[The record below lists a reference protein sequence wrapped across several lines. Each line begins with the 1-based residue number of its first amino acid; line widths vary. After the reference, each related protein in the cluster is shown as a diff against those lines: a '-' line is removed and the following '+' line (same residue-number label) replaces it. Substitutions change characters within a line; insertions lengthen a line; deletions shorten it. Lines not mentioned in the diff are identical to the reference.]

1 MEACN
6 CIITGCLRRES
17 IHQVLKVTMTV
28 FVLLMS
34 ILTTS
39 IIAADSDP
47 FPNVTL
53 PVHAKAIN
61 PTTKYNSPFS
71 GAKASVY
78 KIKMSFPAQDLTD
91 FYDSQLKKMGYE
103 RFPQGGDDG
112 TFEWMNFN
120 NRSGQWEKT
129 TALPARY
136 TAAWVNQQRTLKIWL
151 YIAYKYDGANP
162 EWTTT
167 PFVSVNMGKLS
178 DLKDAR

>member
-1 MEACN
+1 M
-6 CIITGCLRRES
+6 
-17 IHQVLKVTMTV
+17 HQALQMTISV
-28 FVLLMS
+28 FLLLMS
-34 ILTTS
+34 TLTTS

-47 FPNVTL
+47 FPDIKL

-71 GAKASVY
+71 GAKATVY
-78 KIKMSFPAQDLTD
+78 TIKMSFPAKDLTD
-91 FYDSQLKKMGYE
+91 FYDLQLKEMGYE
-103 RFPQGGDDG
+103 RFPQEGDGG

-129 TALPARY
+129 TNVPARY
-136 TAAWVNQQRTLKIWL
+136 TAAWVNQQKTLKIWL
-151 YIAYKYDGANP
+151 YIAFKYDGANP

-178 DLKDAR
+178 DLKAAK